1 MPASKRHSAKP
12 RRTSRPWSRYGAFLP
27 VVFLGTFAVLWIVT
41 PTHAEEMTCA
51 DCHDD
56 QPGGEAFA
64 QSVHG
69 FMECA
74 DCHIETAEIPHP
86 DEMEPVDCSMCHDDV
101 AEEYLS
107 SIHGQ
112 ARAHGEN
119 DAPSCAA
126 CHGDVHALVPS
137 SDPQSPVHTLRLPE
151 TCGTC
156 HSDPEMVQK
165 FGIPVAKPIEAY
177 HGSVHFRMAEEGAHS
192 ATCNSCHGTH
202 AIYAA
207 NDPRSMVFHTNVPD
221 TCGDCHVE
229 VTAAFQKS
237 VHGIAAQ
244 HGAREAPVCTD
255 CHGEHRI
262 IAPDVES
269 SPVFASNIPK
279 MTCGRCHGDLRLADK
294 YDISTDSVSAYAD
307 SFHGLATR
315 SGSVTVA
322 NCSSCHG
329 VHDILPSWHPASHIH
344 KDHLAETCGTCHP
357 GAGDRFAIGT
367 VHKLN
372 TDQEFAAVYWIRW
385 IYLWLIW
392 GTIGGMLVHN
402 GLDFYRK
409 FKNPLPRPPAD
420 ARPTRIRMLLGFRIA
435 HVSLMISFFVLVWTG
450 FALKYP
456 ESWWASPLLAFEG
469 TFGFRG
475 WLHRA
480 AAIVMIGAFVWHLVH
495 VMIDRRARG
504 CIMKMMPTMHDV
516 TEFRQRIQWMLGF
529 RKEPPKCPTLGYP
542 EKMEYIA
549 LMWGTVVMVVS
560 GFALWFENW
569 SLRIFPSWVGDVA
582 TVIHF
587 YEAILATLAIIVWHF
602 YFVIF
607 DPVIYPMDT
616 AWITGKEVPARTMER
631 EEDQESQ
638 PPLSPDVPATT
649 ESGAV
654 GRTQRPAAG

>member
-1 MPASKRHSAKP
+1 MPVSERFSRAALHTSR
-12 RRTSRPWSRYGAFLP
+12 RRTNYRAFSP
-27 VVFLGTFAVLWIVT
+27 VVFLSTLAVLLILSQA
-41 PTHAEEMTCA
+41 HAEEMACA
-51 DCHDD
+51 DCHEDL
-56 QPGGEAFA
+56 PNEEVFA

-69 FMECA
+69 FMECV
-74 DCHIETAEIPHP
+74 DCHMETEDIPHP
-86 DEMEPVDCSMCHDDV
+86 DEMDPVECGMCHDDA

-107 SIHGQ
+107 SVHGQ
-112 ARAHGEN
+112 ARVNGDN
-119 DAPSCAA
+119 GAPGCAT
-126 CHGDVHALVPS
+126 CHGDVHRLVPS

-165 FGIPVAKPIEAY
+165 YGIPIAKPIEAY
-177 HGSVHFRMAEEGAHS
+177 HDSVHFRMCEEGKHS
-192 ATCNSCHGTH
+192 ATCSSCHGTH
-202 AIYAA
+202 ALYAA
-207 NDPRSMVFHTNVPD
+207 NDPRSKVFHLNVPD
-221 TCGDCHVE
+221 TCGECHAE
-229 VTAAFQKS
+229 ITEAFQKS

-262 IAPDVES
+262 LAPDVET
-269 SPVFASNIPK
+269 SPVYATNIPK

-294 YDISTDSVSAYAD
+294 YDISTDSVPAYED
-307 SFHGLATR
+307 SFHGLASR

-329 VHDILPSWHPASHIH
+329 VHDILPSSHPDSHIH

-357 GAGDRFAIGT
+357 GAGARFAIGA
-367 VHKLN
+367 VHKMA
-372 TDQEFAAVYWIRW
+372 TEAEFPVIYWIRW
-385 IYLWLIW
+385 IYLGLIW

-409 FKNPLPRPPAD
+409 FKNPLPRP
-420 ARPTRIRMLLGFRIA
+420 ARGAKSTRVRMILGFRIA
-435 HVSLMISFFVLVWTG
+435 HVCLMTSFTVLVWTG

-456 ESWWASPLLAFEG
+456 ESWWATPLLAFEG

-504 CIMKMMPTMHDV
+504 CIMKMLPTLHDV
-516 TEFRQRIQWMLGF
+516 TEFRERLLWMLGM

-542 EKMEYIA
+542 EKLEYIA
-549 LMWGTVVMVVS
+549 LMWGTLVMVLT
-560 GFALWFENW
+560 GIALWAETMM
-569 SLRIFPSWVGDVA
+569 LRVFPSWFGDVA

-587 YEAILATLAIIVWHF
+587 YEAILATLAILVWHF

-607 DPVIYPMDT
+607 DPVVYPMDT
-616 AWITGKEVPARTMER
+616 AWINGREVPARTMER
-631 EEDQESQ
+631 EEDSEHQ
-638 PPLSPDVPATT
+638 PPLAPDGPMATKAT
-649 ESGAV
+649 DSV
-654 GRTQRPAAG
+654 GRKKPAAG

>member
-1 MPASKRHSAKP
+1 MIA
-12 RRTSRPWSRYGAFLP
+12 
-27 VVFLGTFAVLWIVT
+27 T
-41 PTHAEEMTCA
+41 PTHAEEMACA

-56 QPGGEAFA
+56 LPDGEVFA
-64 QSVHG
+64 QTVHG
-69 FMECA
+69 FLDCA

-86 DEMEPVDCSMCHDDV
+86 EEMEPVDCSMCHDDV

-107 SIHGQ
+107 SVHGQ
-112 ARAHGEN
+112 ARAHGET
-119 DAPSCAA
+119 DAPSCAM
-126 CHGDVHALVPS
+126 CHGDIHLLVPS
-137 SDPQSPVHTLRLPE
+137 SDPESPVHVMQLPE
-151 TCGTC
+151 TCGIC

-177 HGSVHFRMAEEGAHS
+177 HDSVHFRMCEEGEHA
-192 ATCNSCHGTH
+192 ATCNNCHGTH
-202 AIYAA
+202 ALYAA
-207 NDPRSMVFHTNVPD
+207 GDPRSKVFHTNVPD
-221 TCGDCHVE
+221 TCGECHAE
-229 VTAAFQKS
+229 VTEAFQKS

-262 IAPDVES
+262 IAPDVET

-294 YDISTDSVSAYAD
+294 YDIASGSVVAYED

-315 SGSVTVA
+315 SGSATVA

-357 GAGDRFAIGT
+357 GAGTRFTIGT
-367 VHKLN
+367 VHKLS
-372 TDQEFAAVYWIRW
+372 TDQDFAAVYWIRW

-409 FKNPLPRPPAD
+409 FRNPLPRPSPWAV
-420 ARPTRIRMLLGFRIA
+420 PTRTRMLLGFRIA
-435 HVSLMISFFVLVWTG
+435 HWCLMTSFAVLVWTG

-456 ESWWASPLLAFEG
+456 ESWWASPMLAFEG

-480 AAIVMIGAFVWHLVH
+480 AAIAMIGAFVWHLIH
-495 VMIDRRARG
+495 ITIDRRARG
-504 CIMKMMPTMHDV
+504 CILKMIPTMHDV
-516 TEFRQRIQWMLGF
+516 TEFFQRVQWMLGM
-529 RKEPPKCPTLGYP
+529 RKDPPKCPTLGYP

-549 LMWGTVVMVVS
+549 LMWGTVVMVVT
-560 GFALWFENW
+560 GFALWFENYM
-569 SLRIFPSWVGDVA
+569 LRVFPSWFGDVA

-616 AWITGKEVPARTMER
+616 AWINGREVPARTMER
-631 EEDQESQ
+631 AEDPEFQ
-638 PPLSPDVPATT
+638 PPLAPDAPSSDA
-649 ESGAV
+649 ESTPPSAGS
-654 GRTQRPAAG
+654 TKQPAAG